1 VDAVFLHE
9 TEAAVILFDLLG
21 FTRLGTELAPL
32 DLGLMLSRYYAHC
45 EGCIENHGG
54 RLVKFAGDAVLGV
67 WLADETTRP
76 GPRALA
82 SVAAARKERSAFLA
96 RCRAEGIA
104 ELDYTVAVAVGPVLV
119 GQIGTAR
126 HKSFDIL
133 GETVNAAFNLAA
145 AAQARGVNHLIAMP
159 PDPADPA
166 DPADDDDAGTLV
178 EVEGIE
184 LGGKPYRLHRLRDPS

>member
-21 FTRLGTELAPL
+21 FTRLGAKLSPL
-32 DLGLMLSRYYAHC
+32 DLGLMLSCYYAHC

-119 GQIGTAR
+119 GQICTER
-126 HKSFDIL
+126 LRSFDIL
-133 GETVNAAFNLAA
+133 GETVNAAFSLAA
-145 AAQARGVNHLIAMP
+145 AAQARGVDHLIAV
-159 PDPADPA
+159 PADG
-166 DPADDDDAGTLV
+166 DDLGALV